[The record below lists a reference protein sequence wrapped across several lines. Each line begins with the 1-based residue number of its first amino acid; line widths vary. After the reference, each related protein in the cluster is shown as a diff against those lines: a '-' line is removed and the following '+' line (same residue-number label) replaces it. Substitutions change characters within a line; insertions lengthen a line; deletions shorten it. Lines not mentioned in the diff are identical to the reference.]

1 MAVIKAP
8 VRQQSYLTEY
18 DKQMAQYLRKMSGG
32 IGAQDIA
39 AEAYGGKFPVGTM
52 TAKILSGVLAGAS
65 DRRAANRIKQSNAAQ
80 VALLRDA
87 QEYSEP
93 LPTEF
98 EGAGKFTDAQG
109 TYTQE
114 LAPVELGVGQD
125 VDRAAFNARMLR
137 EQNQGGDAYPS
148 SDIELEAMGEKV
160 RSSPFLDSDQ
170 TYRLGMNRP
179 YSPKESSQG
188 TFGGETLNPQGITEE
203 SIAQQSITP
212 YVEPERKQLYPQ
224 ETVQGITVEG
234 TSEKPDWWDRNVK
247 GDINPVTAKN
257 QDELAILAGYDP
269 LEYRIYQN
277 QINANLKPKE
287 TISKVPSRVNVR
299 LENGEVIEKN
309 MQIKTLED
317 ANGSVTTMYETYN
330 PENNTWESLKP
341 NEEILNGI
349 SNKDLKLSPKNYL
362 YLGVENAVYKN
373 NNGIE
378 TILKPED
385 VLLLD
390 KNNPNI
396 DRGLIEY
403 MDRNPTKFQQ
413 VASTSGS
420 GSGTEYFK
428 ANILVNKNNPTEKT
442 GWITQ
447 EKTTNGQPKYTI
459 TNANGRSFNNIDN
472 QEEFKAYMVGN
483 APLAVSEIT
492 GNMKAFMPTV
502 KITEDRKNKLI
513 TTERELK
520 QIDQYIY
527 SIDSSPRGA
536 SQIASDFKAYI
547 TRVATK
553 HKQSEGAVYT
563 ALARGQLQGL
573 LGANRV
579 EVVGPGVM
587 TEFDAQRVIAY
598 LGGDV
603 SMLQNVEQV
612 KKAMDHLL
620 AFKNAQYFSDLE
632 IYNETWK
639 ILPESAQ
646 KIYPQKVAIK
656 LNNSDWFAF
665 SEQPQL
671 TRYDIKNAKPG
682 DDVYQILNDIY
693 ESGDVDFN
701 TLNSWQRETVIELL
715 K

>member
-1 MAVIKAP
+1 MAVTKAP

-18 DKQMAQYLRKMSGG
+18 DKLLAEHLRKMSGG
-32 IGAQDIA
+32 IGAQAIA
-39 AEAYGGKFPVGTM
+39 QESALGFPVGTM
-52 TAKILSGVLAGAS
+52 TAKVLGGVLAGAA
-65 DRRAANRIKQSNAAQ
+65 DRRAENRIKQSNAAQ
-80 VALLRDA
+80 IALLKDA
-87 QEYSEP
+87 QEYSDP
-93 LPTEF
+93 LPLDF
-98 EGAGKFTDAQG
+98 QAGKYTDSQG
-109 TYTQE
+109 NFVE
-114 LAPVELGVGQD
+114 NLAPVERGVRETRD
-125 VDRAAFNARMLR
+125 EYMARMLR
-137 EQNQGGDAYPS
+137 EQNQGGATYPS

-170 TYRLGMNRP
+170 TYKLGMNRP
-179 YSPKESSQG
+179 YTPRENPLG
-188 TFGGETLNPQGITEE
+188 TFGGEALYPQGIRQKNVMQEN
-203 SIAQQSITP
+203 ITP
-212 YVEPERKQLYPQ
+212 YVEPERELLLPQ

-234 TSEKPDWWDRNVK
+234 TSEKPNWFDRIFK
-247 GDINPVTAKN
+247 GEVGPATAKN

-287 TISKVPSRVNVR
+287 KISKVPSRVNVR
-299 LENGEVIEKN
+299 LENGEVVEKN

-362 YLGVENAVYKN
+362 YLGKENVVYKN

-378 TILKPED
+378 TILKPEA

-396 DRGLIEY
+396 DKELIEY
-403 MDRNPTKFQQ
+403 MDRNPDLFQQ
-413 VASTSGS
+413 VAATSGS

-428 ANILVNKNNPTEKT
+428 ANILVDKNNPAKKT
-442 GWITQ
+442 GFLTQ
-447 EKTTNGQPKYTI
+447 EKSTDGQPKYII

-472 QEEFKAYMVGN
+472 PEEFKSYMLNNV
-483 APLAVSEIT
+483 PLSVSEIT
-492 GNMKAFMPTV
+492 QNMKTYLPSSKYMQTSL
-502 KITEDRKNKLI
+502 DKLI
-513 TTERELK
+513 KTERELK
-520 QIDQYIY
+520 QIDQYVY

-536 SQIASDFKAYI
+536 SKLASDFKSYI

-553 HKQSEGAVYT
+553 NKLTEGAVYS
-563 ALARGQLQGL
+563 ALAKGQLQGL

-603 SMLQNVEQV
+603 SMLQNVEAV
-612 KKAMDHLL
+612 KKAMDNLL
-620 AFKNAQYFSDLE
+620 AFKNAQYFSDLD
-632 IYNETWK
+632 IYNNTQNL
-639 ILPESAQ
+639 LPDPAK
-646 KIYPQKVAIK
+646 KIYKPKIAIK

-682 DDVYQILNDIY
+682 GDVYQILNDIL
-693 ESGDVDFN
+693 ESGDVDFK
-701 TLNSWQRETVIELL
+701 TLNAWQREAVIELL
-715 K
+715 SK

>member
-1 MAVIKAP
+1 MAVLKAP

-18 DKQMAQYLRKMSGG
+18 DKLLAEQLRRMSGS
-32 IGAQDIA
+32 IGPGDIA
-39 AEAYGGKFPVGTM
+39 AESYGGKFPVGTM
-52 TAKILSGVLAGAS
+52 TAKILGSVLARAS
-65 DRRAANRIKQSNAAQ
+65 DKKAENRIKQSNAAQ

-87 QEYSEP
+87 QEYSDP
-93 LPTEF
+93 LPSDF
-98 EGAGKFTDAQG
+98 QAGKYTDPQG
-109 TYTQE
+109 NFVE
-114 LAPVELGVGQD
+114 NLAPVEQGVPSET
-125 VDRAAFNARMLR
+125 REEFMARTLKNEGILEEQAVFDQFTRDQPYQVNINGTIGDDYYKPPQLIDKPVVER
-137 EQNQGGDAYPS
+137 EEIMPA
-148 SDIELEAMGEKV
+148 
-160 RSSPFLDSDQ
+160 
-170 TYRLGMNRP
+170 
-179 YSPKESSQG
+179 
-188 TFGGETLNPQGITEE
+188 
-203 SIAQQSITP
+203 
-212 YVEPERKQLYPQ
+212 

-234 TSEKPDWWDRNVK
+234 TSEKPNWFDRIFK
-247 GDINPVTAKN
+247 GEIGPATAKN

-277 QINANLKPKE
+277 QVNANLKPKE
-287 TISKVPSRVNVR
+287 KISKVPSRVNVR
-299 LENGEVIEKN
+299 LENGEVVEKN

-362 YLGVENAVYKN
+362 YLGKENVVYKN

-378 TILKPED
+378 TILKPEA

-396 DRGLIEY
+396 DKELIEY
-403 MDRNPTKFQQ
+403 MDRNPDLFQQ
-413 VASTSGS
+413 VAATSGS

-428 ANILVNKNNPTEKT
+428 ANILVDKNNPAKKT
-442 GWITQ
+442 GFLTQ
-447 EKTTNGQPKYTI
+447 EKSTDGQPKYII

-472 QEEFKAYMVGN
+472 PEEFKSYMLNNV
-483 APLAVSEIT
+483 PLSVSEIT
-492 GNMKAFMPTV
+492 QNMKTYLPSSKYMQTSL
-502 KITEDRKNKLI
+502 DKLI
-513 TTERELK
+513 KIERELK
-520 QIDQYIY
+520 QIDQYVY

-536 SQIASDFKAYI
+536 SRLASDFKSYI

-553 HKQSEGAVYT
+553 NKLTEGAVYS
-563 ALARGQLQGL
+563 ALAKGQLQGL

-603 SMLQNVEQV
+603 SMLQNVEAV
-612 KKAMDHLL
+612 KKAMDNLL
-620 AFKNAQYFSDLE
+620 AFKNAQYFSDLD
-632 IYNETWK
+632 IYNNTQNL
-639 ILPESAQ
+639 LPDPAK
-646 KIYPQKVAIK
+646 KIYKPKIAIK

-682 DDVYQILNDIY
+682 GDVYQILNDIL
-693 ESGDVDFN
+693 ESGDVDFK
-701 TLNSWQRETVIELL
+701 TLNAWQREAVIELL
-715 K
+715 SK